1 MQAEAEKLDAEFLEL
16 TELVSN
22 PDARRK
28 VIDDELVETAK
39 LFKGPEFDRRTVL
52 DYEATPT
59 VSSSD
64 DDARERKVN
73 AAWRLDDRGV
83 FSDSHGDLLTSGL
96 GWAVWTDGRVKFTNG
111 NGLPYKIRDIPV
123 APDITGLLR
132 SGVLAPGSHLAL
144 VTRRGKVLRIDP
156 AAVNPQGAAGNGV
169 AGVKLAADG
178 DEVIAA
184 LPLTC
189 GNGEAILSISEKAW
203 KVTEAADIPV
213 KGRGGAGVGFHPF
226 VGGETAL
233 MAAAVSATG
242 FVRGTRAVRPEK
254 RAKASIKGSGADVAP
269 AG

>member
-1 MQAEAEKLDAEFLEL
+1 
-16 TELVSN
+16 
-22 PDARRK
+22 
-28 VIDDELVETAK
+28 
-39 LFKGPEFDRRTVL
+39 
-52 DYEATPT
+52 
-59 VSSSD
+59 
-64 DDARERKVN
+64 
-73 AAWRLDDRGV
+73 
-83 FSDSHGDLLTSGL
+83 
-96 GWAVWTDGRVKFTNG
+96 VKFTNG

-203 KVTEAADIPV
+203 KVTEVADIPV

-226 VGGETAL
+226 AGGEVAL

-242 FVRGTRAVRPEK
+242 FVRGTRAVRAEK
-254 RAKASIKGSGADVAP
+254 RAKASIKGSGADVTP